1 MQEMLDR
8 SFPGRSS
15 AHIPFSCRLLAY
27 STALQRTCNR
37 TSQALLCM
45 QLDRSRTGT
54 GTGTGTSRS
63 AAGRGRPG
71 SHSHAQ
77 EIPPA
82 AARSTLG
89 RAGSTGPPPAGLGWA
104 GEPTNERSTKARQA
118 NAGGR
123 GARARSGLVA
133 EATWGCRGRG
143 IICPVV
149 CSGGGSPLATA
160 RTARTPAH
168 VTLRAARCLAPLPA
182 SAPRPDP
189 PVIQIQRACV
199 PAGRDPAS

>member
-1 MQEMLDR
+1 
-8 SFPGRSS
+8 
-15 AHIPFSCRLLAY
+15 
-27 STALQRTCNR
+27 
-37 TSQALLCM
+37 M
-45 QLDRSRTGT
+45 QLDGSR
-54 GTGTGTSRS
+54 TGTSRS

-89 RAGSTGPPPAGLGWA
+89 RAGSTGPPPPAGRPGRA
-104 GEPTNERSTKARQA
+104 NQRTNVPRRQGKASQC
-118 NAGGR
+118 R

-133 EATWGCRGRG
+133 EATWGCRGQAG
-143 IICPVV
+143 ESFAPSCS
-149 CSGGGSPLATA
+149 CSGGWLPTA

-182 SAPRPDP
+182 SAPRPRDP
-189 PVIQIQRACV
+189 NPTCV
-199 PAGRDPAS
+199 RAGRPRSSQLD

>member
-1 MQEMLDR
+1 MLDR

-27 STALQRTCNR
+27 STALQDLQPNV
-37 TSQALLCM
+37 SALSLCM
-45 QLDRSRTGT
+45 QLDGSR
-54 GTGTGTSRS
+54 TGTGTSRS

-89 RAGSTGPPPAGLGWA
+89 RAGSTGPPPAGLG
-104 GEPTNERSTKARQA
+104 
-118 NAGGR
+118 GGR
-123 GARARSGLVA
+123 TNVPGRQGKPVQGRPSPIRFGRRSNLGLP
-133 EATWGCRGRG
+133 GPGRG

-149 CSGGGSPLATA
+149 CSGGWLPTA

-168 VTLRAARCLAPLPA
+168 VTLRAARCSLPCAIAALPLPA
-182 SAPRPDP
+182 YAPRPT
-189 PVIQIQRACV
+189 PVIQIQRACGR

>member
-45 QLDRSRTGT
+45 QLDRSRT

-182 SAPRPDP
+182 SAPRPARDP
-189 PVIQIQRACV
+189 NPTCV
-199 PAGRDPAS
+199 RAGRPRSSQLG